1 MKLDKLKGYNDITSL
16 KDARFAITR
25 GLLEEKGYPLW
36 SLKYMDDEFIH
47 SVPAITMND
56 DLRSLFDD
64 IVAICNERDV
74 KNVQLVKET
83 LDLLEN
89 YRADIP
95 DILSKPGNFENGF
108 KNFLSQQEDVKLQES
123 EVETAYEYIKKH
135 LESTIGYWTEEEVAK
150 ALMSWRIAERDA
162 IEEERRRLEEE
173 RRRQEEEERRRQEEE
188 ERKRLEEEARNAKD
202 KARQELKGDPATV
215 AKKKVSAREFIDNVD
230 SVDELRSLLD
240 AVIDLGYEFV
250 LDKILETSSKSE

>member
-1 MKLDKLKGYNDITSL
+1 
-16 KDARFAITR
+16 
-25 GLLEEKGYPLW
+25 
-36 SLKYMDDEFIH
+36 MDDNFVH
-47 SVPAITMND
+47 SVPPITMND
-56 DLRSLFDD
+56 DLRRLFDD
-64 IVAICNERDV
+64 IVAICNERDI
-74 KNVQLVKET
+74 KNIQLVKDT
-83 LDLLEN
+83 LDLLDN

-108 KNFLSQQEDVKLQES
+108 KNFLFQQEDVKLQES
-123 EVETAYEYIKKH
+123 EVDAAYDYIKKH

-173 RRRQEEEERRRQEEE
+173 RRQKEDEERRLKEEE

-202 KARQELKGDPATV
+202 KARQELKGDPSTV
-215 AKKKVSAREFIDNVD
+215 AKKKVSAREFIDSLN
-230 SVDELRSLLD
+230 SADELRNLLD

-250 LDKILETSSKSE
+250 IDKILESKSE